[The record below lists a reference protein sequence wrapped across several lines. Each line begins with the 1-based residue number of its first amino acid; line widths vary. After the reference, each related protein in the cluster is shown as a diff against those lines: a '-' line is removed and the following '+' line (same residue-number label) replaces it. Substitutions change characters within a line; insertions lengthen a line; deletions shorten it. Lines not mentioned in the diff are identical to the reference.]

1 MKRLLLSFAFLAL
14 SRGTFAQAP
23 QGINYQA
30 VIRDGVGVTLNNTN
44 VGMKIS
50 IIQTSP
56 GGTVVYE
63 ESFATT
69 TSQYGLV
76 NVVVGQ
82 GTVISGNFSLI
93 DWAVGPY
100 FVEVA
105 ADENGGTSYTT
116 MGTQQLMSVPYALYA
131 ENSGTAGPAGPQ
143 GPAGNDGIDGI
154 DGAAGATGAT
164 GPQGIPGN
172 IGAVGATGPQGPA
185 GNDGIDGIDGA
196 AGATGATGPQGIP
209 GNVGAVGA
217 TGPAGPQGPAGT
229 NGTSGTNGVSV
240 NWLGTFTTAPV
251 SPAINDGYYN
261 STVGISYIWNGA
273 WNIIA
278 QDGASSSGSGSNP
291 NTLIYTVDGF

>member
-14 SRGTFAQAP
+14 STGTFAQAP

-154 DGAAGATGAT
+154 DG
-164 GPQGIPGN
+164 
-172 IGAVGATGPQGPA
+172 
-185 GNDGIDGIDGA
+185 
-196 AGATGATGPQGIP
+196 
-209 GNVGAVGA
+209 
-217 TGPAGPQGPAGT
+217 PAGPQGPAGT

>member
-172 IGAVGATGPQGPA
+172 
-185 GNDGIDGIDGA
+185 
-196 AGATGATGPQGIP
+196 
-209 GNVGAVGA
+209 VGAVGA